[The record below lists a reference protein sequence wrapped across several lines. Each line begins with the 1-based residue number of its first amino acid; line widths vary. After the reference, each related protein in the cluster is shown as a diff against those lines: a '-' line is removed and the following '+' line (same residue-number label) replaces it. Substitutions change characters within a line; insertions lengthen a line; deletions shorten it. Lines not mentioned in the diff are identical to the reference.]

1 MVYEEMHLQEM
12 WQTDAQTD
20 GQTDDGPTLVQ
31 N

>member
-1 MVYEEMHLQEM
+1 MFQFSWRFAFHELFVFQTV

-20 GQTDDGPTLVQ
+20 GR